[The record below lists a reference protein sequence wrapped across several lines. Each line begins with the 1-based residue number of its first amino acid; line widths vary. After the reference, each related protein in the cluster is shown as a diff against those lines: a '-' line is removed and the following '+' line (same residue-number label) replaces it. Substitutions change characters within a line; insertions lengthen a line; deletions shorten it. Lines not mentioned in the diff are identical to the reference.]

1 MDKKN
6 KHYIFEKVQILAI
19 KTNKKMQET
28 FIWNYKSAFTWEWLD
43 YKESNYYNEWDNIKN
58 IDWKSTAKTWKLFV
72 KKFEETRKLKIK
84 IIIDNSISL
93 NTWIKEIKKD
103 KLIEAVALI
112 AFSAMKNWDYVSLD
126 FLLWEKKWI
135 NFWVWKNHIYK
146 ILEEILEEDFEEKG
160 QNYEEKILEIWKI
173 KKWKSINFIFS
184 DFENENLLKSI
195 KKLNPKNEIIAV
207 FIKDNFDL
215 INEKNWISEIKN
227 PINWEIIEIDWKNF
241 EKFKKNFEI
250 NLKEKK
256 SKLLKFWIKNIEI
269 MDNKSIMDSFME
281 FFKNKQK

>member
-227 PINWEIIEIDWKNF
+227 PITWEITEIDWENF